1 LEETQPLHIA
11 LSVGIGL
18 AVLEVVVEK
27 LYTGKVHT
35 ISRLNFG
42 IIFLLGLLALFA
54 REGVW
59 FKLQPTMTGYI
70 CGTWLTLNQALEEA
84 AKKPKKILIDVYT
97 NWCPPCKMLNQR
109 TFGNPDIAKYI
120 NENYYAVKFNAEGNQ
135 AIEFKGRKYQ
145 NPEFDANKS
154 EQRNGTHEFT
164 MVIAPVNGRIAYPT
178 VVFLTEKGDLITNM
192 QGFIPAKDF
201 EPVLYFIQNEAYAKG
216 ITFNDYLKNF
226 NGKIKQ

>member
-1 LEETQPLHIA
+1 MN
-11 LSVGIGL
+11 
-18 AVLEVVVEK
+18 
-27 LYTGKVHT
+27 
-35 ISRLNFG
+35 RLFR
-42 IIFLLGLLALFA
+42 IFCCFLLPSAMLAQ
-54 REGVW
+54 EI
-59 FKLQPTMTGYI
+59 K
-70 CGTWLTLNQALEEA
+70 WLTLNQALEEA

-135 AIEFKGRKYQ
+135 AVEFKGRKYQ
-145 NPEFDANKS
+145 NPDFDANKS

-201 EPVLYFIQNEAYAKG
+201 EPVLYFIQNEAYSKG